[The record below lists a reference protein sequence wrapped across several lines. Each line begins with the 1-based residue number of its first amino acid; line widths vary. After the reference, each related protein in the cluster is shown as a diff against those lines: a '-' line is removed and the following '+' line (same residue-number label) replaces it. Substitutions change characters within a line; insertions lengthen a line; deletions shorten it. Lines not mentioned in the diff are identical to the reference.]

1 MIDTNCG
8 LKAMMVTI
16 GGGVMGLVMA
26 LFMNAMEFRE
36 MDFTKGAKQ
45 TAKTNMKKDVRRMMS
60 MSWGFAVFGFFFSI
74 FECQS
79 EKLRGKDDAI
89 NSFYAGAL
97 TSSVLAVGN

>member
-1 MIDTNCG
+1 
-8 LKAMMVTI
+8 
-16 GGGVMGLVMA
+16 
-26 LFMNAMEFRE
+26 
-36 MDFTKGAKQ
+36 
-45 TAKTNMKKDVRRMMS
+45 
-60 MSWGFAVFGFFFSI
+60 VFGFFFSI